1 MDANG
6 STLISG
12 EGTLRVVGLPPT
24 VGRIYG
30 GGSLTIVGLR
40 NQLFDEVWFDSELV
54 QGIIGPSPLWRP
66 QNGY

>member
-30 GGSLTIVGLR
+30 GGNLTITGIR